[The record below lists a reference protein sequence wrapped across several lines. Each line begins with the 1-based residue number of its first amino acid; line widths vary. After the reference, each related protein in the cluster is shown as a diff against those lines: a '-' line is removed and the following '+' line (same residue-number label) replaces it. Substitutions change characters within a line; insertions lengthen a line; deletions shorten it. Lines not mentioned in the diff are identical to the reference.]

1 MKMKKFFGLFLA
13 FLGLLILLKSIRPEV
28 YDYLLPY
35 APYIKRA
42 FWGVVLIV
50 AGLYVLVKNKTVRT
64 SLALA
69 FVLYLALFLVTPGAY
84 YSWRFS
90 SRDAGEITTLG
101 KFNSSEILIENIA
114 AEITVEQGTDGIEV
128 LSNLPVKIEEG
139 ETLVISCLDCEDYKN
154 GRLLIRVGDNAVK
167 SLALRNTIGDIN
179 IDLDTSLLTF
189 DNVVGDITISGTFS
203 SLVARNFIG
212 DMEVELER
220 CPEDEE
226 YCSQIEVYRGSGE
239 INISIPDDVNVVPMI
254 EGSLTS
260 TTINKDFETGEKTL
274 KLIVKNFI
282 GKIVVE

>member
-1 MKMKKFFGLFLA
+1 MKKLLGLFLT

-28 YDYLLPY
+28 YNYLLPY
-35 APYIKRA
+35 APYIKKA

-50 AGLYVLVKNKTVRT
+50 AGLYVLIKNKTART
-64 SLALA
+64 TLALV
-69 FVLYLALFLVTPGAY
+69 FILYLALFLVAPGSY

-90 SRDAGEITTLG
+90 FKDAGEIKTLG
-101 KFNSSEILIENIA
+101 KFNSSEIVIENIA
-114 AEITVEQGTDGIEV
+114 AEITVEHGTNEIEV

-139 ETLVISCLDCEDYKN
+139 ETLRISCAECGEYEN
-154 GRLLIRVGDNAVK
+154 GKLLVKVGDSK
-167 SLALRNTIGDIN
+167 ITSLALRNTVGDVKV
-179 IDLDTSLLTF
+179 DLGEISSLTL
-189 DNVVGDITISGTFS
+189 DNVVGDVTISGAFS

-220 CPEDEE
+220 CPENEE
-226 YCSQIEVYRGSGE
+226 YCSQIGIYRGSGE
-239 INISIPDDVNVVPMI
+239 INISPPAGTKVVPMI

-260 TTINKDFETGEKTL
+260 LTINKGFESGEKTL

>member
-1 MKMKKFFGLFLA
+1 MKKLLGLFLT

-28 YDYLLPY
+28 YNYLLPY
-35 APYIKRA
+35 APYIKRS

-50 AGLYVLVKNKTVRT
+50 AGLYILIKNKTART
-64 SLALA
+64 TLALV
-69 FVLYLALFLVTPGAY
+69 FILYLALFLVAPGSY

-90 SRDAGEITTLG
+90 FKDAGEIKTLG
-101 KFNSSEILIENIA
+101 KFNSSEIVIENIA
-114 AEITVEQGTDGIEV
+114 AEITVEHGTNEIEV

-139 ETLVISCLDCEDYKN
+139 ETLRISCAECGEYEN
-154 GRLLIRVGDNAVK
+154 GKLLVKVGDSK
-167 SLALRNTIGDIN
+167 ITSLALRNTVGDVKV
-179 IDLDTSLLTF
+179 DLGEISSLTL
-189 DNVVGDITISGTFS
+189 DNVVGDVTISGAFS

-212 DMEVELER
+212 DMEIELGR
-220 CPEDEE
+220 CPENNE

-239 INISIPDDVNVVPMI
+239 INISLPAGTKVVPMI

-260 TTINKDFETGEKTL
+260 LTINEGFETGEKTL

>member
-1 MKMKKFFGLFLA
+1 MKKLLGVFLT

-28 YDYLLPY
+28 YNYFLPY
-35 APYIKRA
+35 APYIKKA

-50 AGLYVLVKNKTVRT
+50 AGLYVLIKNKSART
-64 SLALA
+64 TLALA
-69 FVLYLALFLVTPGAY
+69 LILYLALFLVAPGSY

-90 SRDAGEITTLG
+90 FKDAGQIKTLG
-101 KFNSSEILIENIA
+101 KFNSSEIVIENIA
-114 AEITVEQGTDGIEV
+114 AEITVEHGTNEIEV

-139 ETLVISCLDCEDYKN
+139 ETLRISCAECGEYEN
-154 GRLLIRVGDNAVK
+154 GKLLVKVGDSK
-167 SLALRNTIGDIN
+167 ITSLALRNTVGDVKVDFGEISSVT
-179 IDLDTSLLTF
+179 L
-189 DNVVGDITISGTFS
+189 DNVVGDVTISGAFS

-212 DMEVELER
+212 DMGVELER
-220 CPEDEE
+220 CPKNEE

-239 INISIPDDVNVVPMI
+239 INISPPAGTKVVPMI

-260 TTINKDFETGEKTL
+260 LTINKGFETGEKTL

>member
-1 MKMKKFFGLFLA
+1 MKKFFGLFLA

-179 IDLDTSLLTF
+179 IDLGTSLLTF

-226 YCSQIEVYRGSGE
+226 YCSQIEIYRGSGE
-239 INISIPDDVNVVPMI
+239 INISLPAGTKVVPMI

-260 TTINKDFETGEKTL
+260 LTINKGFETGEKTL

>member
-1 MKMKKFFGLFLA
+1 M
-13 FLGLLILLKSIRPEV
+13 
-28 YDYLLPY
+28 
-35 APYIKRA
+35 
-42 FWGVVLIV
+42 
-50 AGLYVLVKNKTVRT
+50 
-64 SLALA
+64 ALA

-167 SLALRNTIGDIN
+167 SLALRNTVGDIN
-179 IDLDTSLLTF
+179 IDLGTSLLTF

-226 YCSQIEVYRGSGE
+226 YCSQIEIYRGSGE
-239 INISIPDDVNVVPMI
+239 INISLPAGTKVVPMI